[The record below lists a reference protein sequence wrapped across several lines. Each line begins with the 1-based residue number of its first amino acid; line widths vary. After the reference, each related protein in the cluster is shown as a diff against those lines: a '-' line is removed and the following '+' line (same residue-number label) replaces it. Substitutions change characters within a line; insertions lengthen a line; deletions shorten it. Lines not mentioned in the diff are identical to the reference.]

1 MRRAQGDG
9 LRHRRVLL
17 RSRLTASALG
27 ASAARPWLAR
37 IAFVAIASGVAT
49 ARASDGQPLLGNEAA
64 IAAGAVI
71 ASGKTVGMTWYNPAG
86 LAQVRRGRV
95 EISTEAFAYRVLTVE
110 RGMST
115 SLPDRT
121 AGVTLRS
128 RELVVVPGASVWA
141 FRVAKRATAA
151 ISVFVPRFDAYDIAA
166 FDRDR
171 NRRVELA
178 QQLGVQHGERRYQVG
193 PSIAWEIT
201 PSLRIG
207 ASAFVVY
214 DRIARA
220 TRVAAWAFDSEL
232 GHERFVTNEVSESI
246 QSWGGELVA
255 GLQWA
260 PVRNAAV
267 GFAIRSGPVWLTQ
280 RTTSSGIGSQGGTD
294 AAGNTRGDIDFIALD
309 AGVARPRDP
318 IQLDAG
324 VAYRVGRATIEIDGA
339 FGPGRSGDV
348 DLARRPTLALR
359 AGTTMRVGKE
369 ILLGGGVHATRGT
382 TVIAD
387 DLLDFAA
394 TSWGLGLGG
403 QWRHGLILG
412 SRERAPTLVF
422 TPTIALHYTQSRG
435 TAGRLRVDLTRIDQ
449 IDRDV
454 EVIAGAPGAMRRHHL
469 GLHIGSGLEF

>member
-17 RSRLTASALG
+17 RSRLTAAAVDRCARALVG
-27 ASAARPWLAR
+27 AF
-37 IAFVAIASGVAT
+37 AFVAIALGVAS
-49 ARASDGQPLLGNEAA
+49 ARASEGQPLLGNEAA
-64 IAAGAVI
+64 ISAGAVV
-71 ASGKTVGMTWYNPAG
+71 ASGKTVGMAWYNPAG

-95 EISTEAFAYRVLTVE
+95 EMSTEAFAYRVLTVD

-115 SLPDRT
+115 SVPDRT
-121 AGVTLRS
+121 AGMTLRS

-141 FRVAKRATAA
+141 FRVAKRTTAA

-171 NRRVELA
+171 HRRIELA

-193 PSIAWEIT
+193 PSIAWEVT
-201 PSLRIG
+201 PKLRIG

-214 DRIARA
+214 DRIARS
-220 TRVAAWAFDSEL
+220 TRVAAWAFDTEL

-246 QSWGGELVA
+246 RSWGGEAVA
-255 GLQWA
+255 GVQWA
-260 PVRNAAV
+260 PVRNASLGLAV
-267 GFAIRSGPVWLTQ
+267 RSGPIWLTQ
-280 RTTSSGIGSQGGTD
+280 RTTTSGIGSQGGTD
-294 AAGNTRGDIDFIALD
+294 AAGNTRGDLDFIALD
-309 AGVARPRDP
+309 AGVVRPRDP
-318 IQLDAG
+318 IQVDAG
-324 VAYRVGRATIEIDGA
+324 VGYRVGRTTFEIDGV
-339 FGPGRSGDV
+339 FGPRRRGNV
-348 DLARRPTLALR
+348 DDARRPTLAIR

-369 ILLGGGVHATRGT
+369 IVLGGGVHATRGT

-387 DLLDFAA
+387 DFLDFAA
-394 TSWGLGLGG
+394 TSWGLAVGG
-403 QWRHGLILG
+403 QWRHALILG

-422 TPTIALHYTQSRG
+422 TPTFALHYTQSRG